1 MYNIL
6 GFNRRNAFVRIISGQ
21 NRGTKLNT
29 LEGENTRPTLDRVK
43 EPLFNIINFKLED
56 AIVLDLFAGSGAL
69 GLESLSRGASKAIF
83 CDNSLKAIEVINKNI
98 EKTKNQNK
106 SIVIKKSYEKAL
118 EEIKN
123 KDILLDVIFIDPPY
137 ESNFY
142 YKALE
147 MIQNLELL
155 KQDGIIILETDDKER
170 ILKDINDEYF
180 EIDDI
185 RKYGRATLI
194 FLNRKG

>member
-1 MYNIL
+1 M
-6 GFNRRNAFVRIISGQ
+6 RIISGQ

>member
-1 MYNIL
+1 M
-6 GFNRRNAFVRIISGQ
+6 RIISGQ

-56 AIVLDLFAGSGAL
+56 AVVLDLFAGSGAL

-83 CDNSLKAIEVINKNI
+83 CDNSLKAIEIINKNI
-98 EKTKNQNK
+98 EKTKNESK
-106 SIVIKKSYEKAL
+106 SIVIKKSYENAL

-123 KDILLDVIFIDPPY
+123 KKILLDIIFIDPPY

-142 YKALE
+142 CKALE
-147 MIQNLELL
+147 IIENLELL
-155 KQDGIIILETDDKER
+155 KKDGTIILETDDKDR

-180 EIDDI
+180 DICDI